1 MTKTMKGATDEADL
15 VSLLGRLVEEK
26 RRVERLLQ
34 RVDEVLRKA
43 ASPAPKAVP
52 SAEREAAPRPDP
64 LDQVKAVMSAA
75 ADLRVANGNLSAER
89 IAKLYGISLTQL
101 AGWLKRTKQAVSKTP
116 DADSLQNA
124 LGYFERVARMR
135 LLTKTDAEFRQWLRT
150 PHELLNHKTPLDMLA
165 KGRWQAMADYV
176 ADILTGAPG

>member
-1 MTKTMKGATDEADL
+1 MKGAAGEAGL
-15 VSLLGRLVEEK
+15 ASLLGRLVEEK

-34 RVDEVLRKA
+34 QVDEVLRNA
-43 ASPAPKAVP
+43 TPPPKATP

-75 ADLRVANGNLSAER
+75 ADIRVANGNLSAER

-124 LGYFERVARMR
+124 LGYFERVARLR

-150 PHELLNHKTPLDMLA
+150 PHELLNHKTPLDLLA

-176 ADILTGAPG
+176 ADILTGTPG